1 MEYVD
6 GTDLGQLIKS
16 KELKPAQALAIVPQ
30 ICEALQYAHDQGIT
44 HRDIKP
50 ANILIDKR
58 GTVKIADFGLAKMI
72 SGTDEALMTGLTQT
86 GTAMGTPHY
95 MAPEQW
101 DHPELVDHRADI
113 YALGVVFYEML
124 TGERPA
130 GVFEP
135 PSKKTKPPVDKKL
148 DVVVMRAMDKNPDR
162 RYQQA
167 GQIGDDVTRISG
179 ANKSRPA
186 TTKGTSEPKRSS
198 LKPLLAIGIAA
209 ALAVGGWMLWQGGQ
223 AGPPAAA
230 VPPNAALGGPSVLP
244 NAKPG
249 RLRAAG
255 ATVNGKPHD
264 LTKFAAYGD
273 FVDVAGGWSR
283 WVALRANGQTVSSDG
298 KADFTDIAKIAASF
312 NAEYAFITKA
322 GKLVIPDYEKWT
334 LPSSL
339 EQGVVDAALGMQ
351 HGIAL
356 LEGGKAVVFGARY
369 DGTVGDPAEPKQY
382 GTPRWPLPE
391 AHALEK
397 VQAVAATV
405 THAATLHEDGTLSL
419 WGWEGPLK
427 WETDPRQKPLRQLR
441 STQDGFWALDEA
453 GQLWHLPVPRNP
465 APGQPVYATDKP
477 SLSESGVTHLGRRC
491 WRRKSGEWIANMN
504 INDGMDLM
512 KAAGISE
519 STAFSLDGGL
529 FNGKPSASLLWIE
542 PVGAQPTTPTT
553 STATKAA
560 PFVNSLGMKF
570 VPVPITGG
578 PTDGQRVLFSIWET
592 RLQDFQTFSRETKL
606 PFGID
611 RSAAGSDPT
620 HPAVTVTWDEAQA
633 FCTWLTERERKAGK
647 LGAGERYRLPSDH
660 EWSYAVGIGEREDA
674 AQSPKEKSGKLLDVH
689 PWGTA
694 WPPPEHSGNFASEE
708 LRPLLTEGKYGYIKS
723 VIPSYRDGHA
733 ELAPVGSY
741 PANALGL
748 HDLAG
753 NVQEWC
759 EDWLDA
765 ARDRRVDRGAGSWS
779 YFDRGEL
786 RSARR
791 GGMPPHG
798 KLNNTGFR
806 VVLAP
811 SEPAAASDKAASPP
825 PAAVPSK
832 TALPEP
838 SAPPAPTAT
847 KDAPFV
853 NSLGMK
859 FVPVPITGGP
869 TDGQRV
875 LFSIWE
881 TRVQD
886 YEAFAQETKREWAK
900 PGFPQEPTHP
910 ACMVTLADAEAFCL
924 WLTERERKAG
934 KLPATAAYRLPSD
947 HEWSCA
953 VGIGAQEDAA
963 ISSWDKDGKVPGHP
977 WGSAWPPPA
986 GAGNFNGEEAPWSGS
1001 GGRLTGYRDAFPNT
1015 GPVGSFAANALG
1027 LHDLI
1032 GNVWERCPKPDSK
1045 GQQSLHRG
1053 GSCQDVR
1060 PDSLTSSKRGFMSVD
1075 QFHSNI
1081 GFRVVLESESSGS
1094 ASASP
1099 SLPVSPSSATLPPF
1113 TEREAAEWVLG
1124 LGQDACY
1131 VKVQMLKGGKFIEVR
1146 KLADLPAEPFVIAEL
1161 RVNLSP
1167 KNQPEIWGQV
1177 TDAQVMRLAGLRSL
1191 KIVDLR
1197 GNVTGASLKVMAHH
1211 PGLESL
1217 QFEGL
1222 NLRADDLRHLRAS
1235 RVQTLLLPM
1244 MHVADPESLA
1254 VLATM
1259 PNLRS
1264 LQLNENFDPALAAA
1278 LPKLP
1283 KLEILRANTSA
1294 ALTDEA
1300 LPLLAERFPA
1310 LTVLQHWGSQ
1320 NLKGTTLGS
1329 LMALKSLT
1337 NLGLTASP
1345 VNDEGL
1351 AQIAGMP
1358 QLLTLD
1364 LGQTRITDACLPTL
1378 KSFPKLESLQIF
1390 QTELTDAAL
1399 LELASIPTLKKL
1411 FVKMQVVTNWK
1422 PRVTFTDAG
1431 IAAFAKLRPDV
1442 EVVK

>member
-1 MEYVD
+1 M
-6 GTDLGQLIKS
+6 
-16 KELKPAQALAIVPQ
+16 
-30 ICEALQYAHDQGIT
+30 
-44 HRDIKP
+44 
-50 ANILIDKR
+50 
-58 GTVKIADFGLAKMI
+58 
-72 SGTDEALMTGLTQT
+72 
-86 GTAMGTPHY
+86 
-95 MAPEQW
+95 W
-101 DHPELVDHRADI
+101 RAD
-113 YALGVVFYEML
+113 G
-124 TGERPA
+124 
-130 GVFEP
+130 
-135 PSKKTKPPVDKKL
+135 
-148 DVVVMRAMDKNPDR
+148 
-162 RYQQA
+162 
-167 GQIGDDVTRISG
+167 
-179 ANKSRPA
+179 
-186 TTKGTSEPKRSS
+186 
-198 LKPLLAIGIAA
+198 
-209 ALAVGGWMLWQGGQ
+209 
-223 AGPPAAA
+223 
-230 VPPNAALGGPSVLP
+230 
-244 NAKPG
+244 
-249 RLRAAG
+249 
-255 ATVNGKPHD
+255 
-264 LTKFAAYGD
+264 
-273 FVDVAGGWSR
+273 AGGWR
-283 WVALRANGQTVSSDG
+283 CGQTVSSDG
-298 KADFTDIAKIAASF
+298 RADFSDIAKIATSF
-312 NAEYAFITKA
+312 NAEYAFINKA

-356 LEGGKAVVFGARY
+356 LKGGRAVVFGARY

-542 PVGAQPTTPTT
+542 PVTEGRAAGPPAAAVPPPT
-553 STATKAA
+553 A
-560 PFVNSLGMKF
+560 L
-570 VPVPITGG
+570 GG
-578 PTDGQRVLFSIWET
+578 PSALPLAKPGLTGRLRGAGFHLDGKPLDLKNAEGITDFVQVILTDRGWVGLRANGELVTPEAGLGEKNIARLLPSWFNSYGTIDREGRLSIQRPGSEGVKAVPEEVQRIGVVDACWDGDGGQAIALLKDGSVRVWGEHYTTGYKDTPVWPAPPTETLQNVRKIAITHWRAATLRQDGKWHIWGGHGGSSGPFDLQPFERWGEIADIETTYEPFRVLT
-592 RLQDFQTFSRETKL
+592 RSGQVYNLGGSRPLTSGLVAEGIEAISDHLLLPKGSPVWTWNSNKSRGSAQAEVDALLQQIGNRPRGTFDLRIVGDHDASNVAALWIE
-606 PFGID
+606 PVEIG
-611 RSAAGSDPT
+611 SAAGL
-620 HPAVTVTWDEAQA
+620 PASVPSKPGRLEGTGTMAN
-633 FCTWLTERERKAGK
+633 GK
-647 LGAGERYRLPSDH
+647 TLDLFKFDAY
-660 EWSYAVGIGEREDA
+660 EDF
-674 AQSPKEKSGKLLDVH
+674 LDV
-689 PWGTA
+689 
-694 WPPPEHSGNFASEE
+694 
-708 LRPLLTEGKYGYIKS
+708 
-723 VIPSYRDGHA
+723 
-733 ELAPVGSY
+733 
-741 PANALGL
+741 
-748 HDLAG
+748 
-753 NVQEWC
+753 
-759 EDWLDA
+759 
-765 ARDRRVDRGAGSWS
+765 AGSS
-779 YFDRGEL
+779 DFLVALRANGETVSSDGQADFQGIRRIARSFQGCHCFITETGEL
-786 RSARR
+786 RFHPSREIPLPSSLKGRKVADAASGDQHAVALLE
-791 GGMPPHG
+791 GGQA
-798 KLNNTGFR
+798 
-806 VVLAP
+806 VVFGPRYEGAVNDMSKRDGLGTP
-811 SEPAAASDKAASPP
+811 RWPQPEAAALQKVKGVAVTYTHAATLHEDGTVSVWGWEGPVKWQP
-825 PAAVPSK
+825 EAKMKPVRQISSFHDSLHLLDEAGQVWSLPLPRSAHPEQPVGFNGTVKPLGTAAVR
-832 TALPEP
+832 LR
-838 SAPPAPTAT
+838 
-847 KDAPFV
+847 DHLW
-853 NSLGMK
+853 LG
-859 FVPVPITGGP
+859 
-869 TDGQRV
+869 TDGAWHGVAADRPVQELLERTDLQPETTFALLSSTTNAIPFSYV
-875 LFSIWE
+875 LWI
-881 TRVQD
+881 
-886 YEAFAQETKREWAK
+886 
-900 PGFPQEPTHP
+900 EPV
-910 ACMVTLADAEAFCL
+910 A
-924 WLTERERKAG
+924 
-934 KLPATAAYRLPSD
+934 
-947 HEWSCA
+947 
-953 VGIGAQEDAA
+953 
-963 ISSWDKDGKVPGHP
+963 
-977 WGSAWPPPA
+977 PA
-986 GAGNFNGEEAPWSGS
+986 GAAVSP
-1001 GGRLTGYRDAFPNT
+1001 
-1015 GPVGSFAANALG
+1015 
-1027 LHDLI
+1027 
-1032 GNVWERCPKPDSK
+1032 
-1045 GQQSLHRG
+1045 
-1053 GSCQDVR
+1053 
-1060 PDSLTSSKRGFMSVD
+1060 
-1075 QFHSNI
+1075 
-1081 GFRVVLESESSGS
+1081 
-1094 ASASP
+1094 SP
-1099 SLPVSPSSATLPPF
+1099 SLKVSPSSPATLPPF
-1113 TEREAAEWVLG
+1113 TDREAAEWVLG